1 VGRPTSRINFPQ
13 ILLNFVRISPNSDY
27 AKTIPLHQFLKNCL
41 SAQKIPLFGLLL
53 LAPLGACEPPAKAEP
68 ISETVAAP
76 ALADL
81 SCGAKG
87 ALAGSLIGGIEA
99 AINWSAREMVCESM
113 PRPNNEGIRL
123 RFAGDV
129 GDERLAI
136 IIAMPA
142 LHAGDV
148 DVEIPSNVTATVEGS
163 GRFFSTPGL
172 ESCWTEIS
180 AQTALDDPKGGYAVD
195 GALYCIAPLGE
206 LNGDAAVTIPE
217 LSFSTILNWN
227 RS

>member
-1 VGRPTSRINFPQ
+1 MGRPTSRINFPQ
-13 ILLNFVRISPNSDY
+13 ILANFVSIGPNSDY
-27 AKTIPLHQFLKNCL
+27 AETIPLHQFSKNRL
-41 SAQKIPLFGLLL
+41 SAQKMPLFGLLL
-53 LAPLGACEPPAKAEP
+53 LAQLGACEPPANAEP
-68 ISETVAAP
+68 TSETVAAP
-76 ALADL
+76 ALENL

-87 ALAGSLIGGIEA
+87 ALEGSLIGGIEA
-99 AINWSAREMVCESM
+99 AINWSTREMVCDSM

-142 LHAGDV
+142 LQAGDV
-148 DVEIPSNVTATVEGS
+148 KVEIPSNVTATVEGS

-180 AQTALDDPKGGYAVD
+180 AQTALGDSRGGYAVD
-195 GALYCIAPLGE
+195 GTLFCIAPLGE
-206 LNGDAAVTIPE
+206 LNGDAAVTNTRA
-217 LSFSTILNWN
+217 LILNN
-227 RS
+227 FELE